1 MGQFDCKINL
11 LENLQMLLCPSGQAT
26 LSIVGTTTLY
36 TVGLT
41 EDEELMVSQLAD
53 SLEADHARDEIAETY
68 LYYCT

>member
-1 MGQFDCKINL
+1 MPEVGAA
-11 LENLQMLLCPSGQAT
+11 LQWHNMAT